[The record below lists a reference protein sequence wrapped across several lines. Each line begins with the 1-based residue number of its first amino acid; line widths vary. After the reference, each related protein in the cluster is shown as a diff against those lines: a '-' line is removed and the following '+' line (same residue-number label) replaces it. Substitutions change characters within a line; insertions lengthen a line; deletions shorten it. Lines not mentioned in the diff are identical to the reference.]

1 MRKKTKTKI
10 SLFSFQDIIT
20 STTGILIL
28 ISIILVFFLK
38 LGADGTPS
46 KPSPSQKELDD
57 IKDQNEAIKSGNDY
71 TNNFINMWAGR
82 DFDEISDQVTDT
94 IEQITVNSNRVS
106 EFVSSN
112 SEAAEIIEDNQSK
125 SNIVEKLQMDYDA
138 ITNDI
143 TRIQNTLRGFAQ
155 ANRMFVIPELPLGKN
170 MIILVLGENKI
181 DLAELSLD
189 TSGKPQ
195 SQVKTYQAEAGKP
208 ANMRAQLLRDLQ
220 ATNPKAKYHVVFFV
234 RPSGLENFRQLSRF
248 GGNAVKNLGFQTFGW
263 DPLEEDTILDFK

>member
-28 ISIILVFFLK
+28 ISINLVFFIK

-106 EFVSSN
+106 EIVSSN

-143 TRIQNTLRGFAQ
+143 ARIQNTLQGFAQ
-155 ANRMFVIPELPLGKN
+155 ANRMFVIPELPSGKN

-189 TSGKPQ
+189 TSGNPQ

-220 ATNPKAKYHVVFFV
+220 VINPKAKYHVVFFV